1 MILAQEMPRGER
13 VRYMDA
19 RERSQRAL
27 IGTIEATIRAV
38 EEAEEEIAK
47 PPQIDLPRF
56 GETQRHWRVEV
67 EKEAVGDRLA
77 AMGAA
82 TAEVTFLSS
91 KIFPYKATNYVRLSN

>member
-1 MILAQEMPRGER
+1 MILAQRMPKGEDI
-13 VRYMDA
+13 RYLDS

-27 IGTIEATIRAV
+27 VGTIEATIRAV

-67 EKEAVGDRLA
+67 EKESVGDRLA

-82 TAEVTFLSS
+82 TAEVRFKELT
-91 KIFPYKATNYVRLSN
+91 IF